1 MSSESKESEKTKKTV
16 NHYKKSQE
24 NIKTSN
30 SYFKNAQI
38 KRVSDKELFINR
50 CFIYSLCYLNKE
62 ARDLT

>member
-1 MSSESKESEKTKKTV
+1 VKAKNQKKPKKPV
-16 NHYKKSQE
+16 NHYKKIQE

-38 KRVSDKELFINR
+38 KRVSDKQLFINR

-62 ARDLT
+62 ARELT